1 MWIYIQTVR
10 NQHSAAAYFFR
21 SHMTPFAD
29 ALIVVPG
36 LSKCQV
42 NTFFRYL
49 FSDRFVQDFECADI
63 AALDAVRA
71 ELQIDGLEISRIWS
85 DSRDLL
91 QEAILSNFGDDPQH
105 DPGTLFNAAVIF
117 HNKHLLTWT

>member
-1 MWIYIQTVR
+1 
-10 NQHSAAAYFFR
+10 
-21 SHMTPFAD
+21 MTPFAD

-63 AALDAVRA
+63 AALDTVRA

-91 QEAILSNFGDDPQH
+91 QEAMASLGDDPQH
-105 DPGTLFNAAVIF
+105 DPGTLFNAAVRF
-117 HNKHLLTWT
+117 PNRLLLTWT

>member
-1 MWIYIQTVR
+1 
-10 NQHSAAAYFFR
+10 
-21 SHMTPFAD
+21 MTPFAD

-105 DPGTLFNAAVIF
+105 VPGTLFNAAVRF
-117 HNKHLLTWT
+117 HNKQLLTWT